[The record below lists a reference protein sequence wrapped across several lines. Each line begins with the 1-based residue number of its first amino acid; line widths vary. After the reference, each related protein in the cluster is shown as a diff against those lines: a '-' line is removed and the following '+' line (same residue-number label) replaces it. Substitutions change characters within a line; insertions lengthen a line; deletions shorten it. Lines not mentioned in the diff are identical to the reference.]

1 MQTGWYCNWGKRAI
15 DLVIGIAV
23 GAFLLPV
30 MMVVGVAVA
39 CGIGIPV
46 LFRQERAG
54 RQGKVF
60 TLVKFRSM
68 TDQRDDKGE
77 LLPDEQRLTWI
88 GRWIRRL
95 SLDELPQLWNVI
107 RGEMSLVG
115 PRPLL
120 VRYLKR
126 YTPHQQRRHEV
137 LPGITGLAQ
146 VNGRNALSWEQKFDL
161 DVDYV
166 DQLRFVLDIK
176 ILWWTVMRL
185 FSTRGVSAAGHVT
198 MPEFMGTEDSSL
210 GHP

>member
-1 MQTGWYCNWGKRAI
+1 MAT
-15 DLVIGIAV
+15 L
-23 GAFLLPV
+23 LLPV
-30 MMVVGVAVA
+30 MLAVCLVVAWGV
-39 CGIGIPV
+39 GIPV

-60 TLVKFRSM
+60 RLVKFRSM
-68 TDQRDDKGE
+68 TDQRDEKGE
-77 LLPDEQRLTWI
+77 LLPDEQRLTYV
-88 GRWIRRL
+88 GRWVRRL

-120 VRYLKR
+120 VRYLDR
-126 YTPHQQRRHEV
+126 YTPDQHRRHEV

-146 VNGRNALSWEQKFDL
+146 VQGRNSLSWEQKFKL

-166 DQLRFVLDIK
+166 DQMRFVLDIK
-176 ILWWTVMRL
+176 ILWWTVARL
-185 FSTRGVSAAGHVT
+185 FGARGVSAAGHAT